1 MKIEVCSR
9 GILKPNES
17 GYTLYLVNNTS
28 DKWYNKKTKIAQSRK
43 WLALLMRD
51 KIGIGGFLLGC
62 REEQKETLAA
72 TNQELTLRIIWLA

>member
-28 DKWYNKKTKIAQSRK
+28 DK
-43 WLALLMRD
+43 
-51 KIGIGGFLLGC
+51 
-62 REEQKETLAA
+62 
-72 TNQELTLRIIWLA
+72 